1 MVNLEGFNADG
12 RHPSYEELSQL
23 TLDAAIEL
31 DRRQRGEKVDQE
43 VIETLIENLGLRNE
57 TMESGEALR
66 CMVDPRT
73 VDVYNRALCH
83 LTRTEISTIDELAN
97 KISSYIDAFKE
108 DINSAEPKSIAA
120 MRDFC
125 LAIHRELL
133 AETYER
139 HNEIAS
145 EAG

>member
-1 MVNLEGFNADG
+1 MVDLEGLNADA

-31 DRRQRGEKVDQE
+31 DRRQRGETVDQQ
-43 VIETLIENLGLRNE
+43 VIDSLIEYLGLRSE
-57 TMESGEALR
+57 TMETGEALR

-73 VDVYNRALCH
+73 VDVYNRALHH
-83 LTRTEISTIDELAN
+83 LTRAKISTIDELAD
-97 KISSYIDAFKE
+97 KIGSYLEAFSENLDTAKPE
-108 DINSAEPKSIAA
+108 SISA

-133 AETYER
+133 AETFDRYSD
-139 HNEIAS
+139 IAV
-145 EAG
+145 EAR